1 MPTIQTAE
9 IWKKS
14 HRYDTYGKE
23 MLRITDR
30 HEKELLYGP
39 TNEEMITL
47 LAKALLKAIK
57 IYQDIFIIFNQ
68 NLEMK

>member
-1 MPTIQTAE
+1 
-9 IWKKS
+9 
-14 HRYDTYGKE
+14 

>member
-1 MPTIQTAE
+1 MTDCRDLE
-9 IWKKS
+9 KS

-47 LAKALLKAIK
+47 LAKNFIKSYKNLKMFLSHSIK
-57 IYQDIFIIFNQ
+57 I
-68 NLEMK
+68 